1 MTEFQNIL
9 KKYNIK
15 PNKFMGQNFLID
27 KNILNKIIKTA
38 DIKSND
44 VILEIGPGPGM
55 LTIELAKK
63 AKKIVTI
70 EKDKKMC
77 VILQKILDVKNIKNV
92 EIINTDILKIFNSQF
107 SIFNKF
113 SITNYKIVANIPYY
127 LTSPLIRKFLET
139 DNPPSEIILMI
150 QKEVAER
157 ICAKPPKMSLL
168 SVAVQFYAKPEII
181 ALVSKNCFYPAPK
194 IDSAIIKIIPQA
206 NTNYDKSDRKID
218 TEKFFRLV
226 KTGFSAKRKML
237 FNNLKSE
244 FQSSNVKSI
253 LKNIGLNPNCR
264 AENLSIDVW
273 IKLYTLLFDVD
284 K

>member
-1 MTEFQNIL
+1 
-9 KKYNIK
+9 
-15 PNKFMGQNFLID
+15 
-27 KNILNKIIKTA
+27 
-38 DIKSND
+38 
-44 VILEIGPGPGM
+44 
-55 LTIELAKK
+55 
-63 AKKIVTI
+63 
-70 EKDKKMC
+70 MC

-264 AENLSIDVW
+264 AENLSIDDW
-273 IKLYTLLFDVD
+273 IKLYTLLFYVD

>member
-264 AENLSIDVW
+264 AENLSIDDW
-273 IKLYTLLFDVD
+273 IKLYTLLFYVD

>member
-92 EIINTDILKIFNSQF
+92 
-107 SIFNKF
+107 
-113 SITNYKIVANIPYY
+113 
-127 LTSPLIRKFLET
+127 
-139 DNPPSEIILMI
+139 
-150 QKEVAER
+150 
-157 ICAKPPKMSLL
+157 
-168 SVAVQFYAKPEII
+168 
-181 ALVSKNCFYPAPK
+181 
-194 IDSAIIKIIPQA
+194 
-206 NTNYDKSDRKID
+206 
-218 TEKFFRLV
+218 
-226 KTGFSAKRKML
+226 
-237 FNNLKSE
+237 
-244 FQSSNVKSI
+244 
-253 LKNIGLNPNCR
+253 
-264 AENLSIDVW
+264 
-273 IKLYTLLFDVD
+273 
-284 K
+284 

>member
-150 QKEVAER
+150 QKEVAQR

-264 AENLSIDVW
+264 AENLSIDDW
-273 IKLYTLLFDVD
+273 IKLYTLLFYVD

>member
-1 MTEFQNIL
+1 
-9 KKYNIK
+9 
-15 PNKFMGQNFLID
+15 MGQNFLID
-27 KNILNKIIKTA
+27 ENVLNKIVETA
-38 DIKSND
+38 DIKSD
-44 VILEIGPGPGM
+44 DIILEVGPGLGI
-55 LTIELAKK
+55 LTTELAER
-63 AKKIVTI
+63 AKRIIAV
-70 EKDKKMC
+70 EKDKELC
-77 VILQKILDVKNIKNV
+77 EILKNILTAQNIINV
-92 EIINTDILKIFNSQF
+92 EIVHGDILQLQQIQKLQR
-107 SIFNKF
+107 
-113 SITNYKIVANIPYY
+113 YKIVANIPYY
-127 LTSPLIRKFLET
+127 LTSPLIRKFLEANNKP
-139 DNPPSEIILMI
+139 DEIILMI
-150 QKEVAER
+150 QKEVAQR

-264 AENLSIDVW
+264 AENLSIDDW
-273 IKLYTLLFDVD
+273 IKLYTLLFYVD
-284 K
+284 I

>member
-1 MTEFQNIL
+1 MNQKSKILSIFEIL

-27 KNILNKIIKTA
+27 ENVLNKIVETA
-38 DIKSND
+38 DIKSD
-44 VILEIGPGPGM
+44 DIILEVGPGLGI
-55 LTIELAKK
+55 LTTELAER
-63 AKKIVTI
+63 AKRIIAV
-70 EKDKKMC
+70 EKDKELC
-77 VILQKILDVKNIKNV
+77 EILKNILTAQNIINV
-92 EIINTDILKIFNSQF
+92 EIVHGDILQLQQIQKLQR
-107 SIFNKF
+107 
-113 SITNYKIVANIPYY
+113 YKIVANIPYY
-127 LTSPLIRKFLET
+127 LTSPLIRKFLEANNKP
-139 DNPPSEIILMI
+139 DEIILMI
-150 QKEVAER
+150 QKEVAQR

-264 AENLSIDVW
+264 AENLSIDDW
-273 IKLYTLLFDVD
+273 IKLYTLLFYVD